1 MFVCSK
7 VKENNDCSRKSRN
20 CSGFFINVKE
30 WTGVHRFT
38 SGVSPKI
45 GNMLGEQITA
55 GQLTNRGCTVVHIHV
70 MMTTMIFSAG
80 ITTRF
85 IDRLSNCIYD

>member
-1 MFVCSK
+1 MRTIIAVERAGIAVGCI
-7 VKENNDCSRKSRN
+7 
-20 CSGFFINVKE
+20 INVKE

-38 SGVSPKI
+38 SGVSSRI
-45 GNMLGEQITA
+45 DSMLGEQITA
-55 GQLTNRGCTVVHIHV
+55 GKLTNRGSTVVHIHD

-85 IDRLSNCIYD
+85 IDRLSSCIYD

>member
-1 MFVCSK
+1 MILVERAGKIVGCI
-7 VKENNDCSRKSRN
+7 
-20 CSGFFINVKE
+20 INVKE
-30 WTGVHRFT
+30 WTGIHRFT

-45 GNMLGEQITA
+45 DSMLGEQITA
-55 GQLTNRGCTVVHIHV
+55 GKLTNRGCTIVHIHD

-85 IDRLSNCIYD
+85 VDQLSNCIYD